1 MPKKQN
7 PEDLLSPSLSEND
20 PTLIEPIAVSYE
32 AALEELEG
40 LVERMEGGLLDLES
54 SLAAY
59 RRGSSLLK
67 FCQGQLA
74 AAEQQV
80 KILEG
85 EQLMDAHEGS
95 DEPF

>member
-7 PEDLLSPSLSEND
+7 SEDLLSQSLSND
-20 PTLIEPIAVSYE
+20 DATRTEPIAVSYE

-40 LVERMEGGLLDLES
+40 LVAQMEGGQLDLES

-59 RRGSSLLK
+59 QRGSALLK

-85 EQLMDAHEGS
+85 ENQVDAAES
-95 DEPF
+95 NEPF

>member
-1 MPKKQN
+1 MSKK
-7 PEDLLSPSLSEND
+7 
-20 PTLIEPIAVSYE
+20 PTSSDSNTILPIESDATPTEPVAVSYE
-32 AALEELEG
+32 AALAELET
-40 LVERMEGGLLDLES
+40 LVEQMEGGQLDLES

-59 RRGSSLLK
+59 RRGSALLK

-85 EQLMDAHEGS
+85 ENLVDAVGGN
-95 DEPF
+95 EPF

>member
-1 MPKKQN
+1 MSKKHHT
-7 PEDLLSPSLSEND
+7 EDSSLSLADVD
-20 PTLIEPIAVSYE
+20 PTLTEPIAVSYE

-40 LVERMEGGLLDLES
+40 LVEKMEGGLLDLES

-59 RRGSSLLK
+59 RRGSNLLK

-85 EQLMDAHEGS
+85 ESLVDAVGG

>member
-1 MPKKQN
+1 MSKKHHS
-7 PEDLLSPSLSEND
+7 EDSLSLSLADD
-20 PTLIEPIAVSYE
+20 PTPTEPIAVSYE

-40 LVERMEGGLLDLES
+40 LVEQMEGGQLDLES

-59 RRGSSLLK
+59 RRGSALLK

-85 EQLMDAHEGS
+85 ESLVDAVGG